1 MLWDTSPLM
10 INFLVSLVQLAKVV
24 ILVQE
29 AIVQLESTHLPD
41 GYHVSLVLLVFNVR
55 ANQR

>member
-1 MLWDTSPLM
+1 MAEHGKSCERRD
-10 INFLVSLVQLAKVV
+10 VGEA
-24 ILVQE
+24 VQE